1 MAGGLKS
8 LAKRTVARLFRPALW
23 PLVERLDR
31 VEGLLARTV
40 EATGRTSAT
49 VDEQARLAA
58 TRHGEVDRRVGQ
70 VEDLLERVAGWTVQR
85 EKHGQ
90 ELAFWRWL
98 ATTPQGQASVGGSYQ
113 RTFGR
118 WQRDRLRELGRALD
132 LLGEAGD
139 GPRLDPAYAGVLS
152 GTPEELARLDAAVD
166 QWCRLQRVVE
176 IGGGP
181 FPAIAAAAGWRSAI
195 AIDPIARRYVEEGLT
210 PAGAAGVVFVE
221 SPGERTPLA
230 SGSADLV
237 IIENALDH
245 VSDPEAVLAEIARL
259 VRDEGLLWVLVDL
272 SNYSDAMHP
281 HPFSEDRIRGLLAR
295 HGFEVVADRVS
306 THKSHPEAYGEY
318 RGLVRKRAGSAAIVV
333 RARHAEHSAGRIE
346 VASAG

>member
-1 MAGGLKS
+1 MAGGLKV
-8 LAKRTVARLFRPALW
+8 LAKRTIARLLRPAVW
-23 PLVERLDR
+23 PLVERLER
-31 VEGLLARTV
+31 IEGEVSRTR
-40 EATGRTSAT
+40 EATAHITGSL
-49 VDEQARLAA
+49 DEQARLAA
-58 TRHGEVDRRVGQ
+58 THHESFERRVGQ
-70 VEDLLERVAGWTVQR
+70 IEDLLERVAGWTVQR

-98 ATTPQGQASVGGSYQ
+98 ATTPEGQASVGGSYQ

-139 GPRLDPAYAGVLS
+139 GARLDPAYTGVLS

-210 PAGAAGVVFVE
+210 PASAAGVVFVE

-272 SNYSDAMHP
+272 SKYSDAMHP
-281 HPFSEDRIRGLLAR
+281 HPFSEEKIRGLLAR

-306 THKSHPEAYGEY
+306 AHKSHPEAYGEY
-318 RGLVRKRAGSAAIVV
+318 RGLVRKRARLAEIVV
-333 RARHAEHSAGRIE
+333 RARHSDEEAGRTEI
-346 VASAG
+346 ASAG